1 MTPTEQKLRDLLN
14 ELFRFD
20 RSDLD
25 FGIYRIMNLK
35 RDQVQHF
42 IDVEL
47 LPQIRKVLERTGKEQ
62 NGDLEAQLDK
72 AREGARAAGLPNPDE
87 APMVKEL
94 LSKYKA
100 GRTVEEQERQV
111 FGHLF
116 EFFRRYYKDGDFMPQ
131 ARYKKGVYALPYE
144 GEEVK
149 LSWAN
154 QDQYYIKSSEELRD
168 YSFTLSDKRLVHFR
182 VVQAE
187 EDRDNKAQQDKD
199 RRLVLASDKP
209 VAEENGELV
218 IRFEYRPDESTH
230 KQDEIN
236 DTTVAAV
243 IANPVAATW
252 KLFLQ
257 APKPGSDKGVL
268 AYHLRQY
275 TARNTFDYF
284 IHKDLSGFLRRE
296 LDFYLKNEVLDFDA
310 LSAQGSEQSLQ
321 RQFGTARAA
330 QQVGGK
336 IIDFLAQLED
346 FQKKL
351 WLKKKF
357 VVKTDW
363 CVTLDRVPHELY
375 AQVAANTEQVEEWK
389 RLFAVQD
396 ISRDTTT
403 PGFTESPSI
412 TFLEHNPYL
421 VVDTRFFDQPFKD
434 KLLASFSNLDE
445 QTDGLLVHSENFQA
459 LELLQERYREQVKCI
474 YIDPPYNTG
483 NGDFVYKDNYQHSSW
498 ATMMADRL
506 MLARGSLEA
515 KGFLLS
521 SINDIESVTLRA
533 CADRAL
539 GASNMISNLVWN
551 TEGNIDNQSRIKGNH
566 EYVLLYARNEP
577 LFEAPRAADP
587 NVPKSSKL
595 YNEEISNTITK
606 NGSKNPPS
614 SVTIP
619 AGFPTDFES
628 GVVKPDVVNFPKLSN
643 GIRVAKFQTQDSVV
657 ATSGWSSRA
666 LLDRFIAGNMNPIV
680 DRKGTATEFRLTRT
694 GAIYIHKKRGGKQSH
709 VLSVLRNLGTTQQ
722 MSNVLA
728 GMGLAFDYPKP
739 THLIEYLVSFSND
752 LSATVLDFF
761 AGSGTTAHA
770 VINLNSE
777 DSGHRK
783 YILVEMGDHFDT
795 VLKPRIEKVIY
806 SKDWKDGKPIS
817 REGSSHRF
825 KYMTLESYDDT
836 LANLELKP
844 EGLFEGAPQVHEQ
857 YMLRYMLETEM
868 QGSRSLLNTAAFDNP
883 SAYTLKVT
891 HGSEAV
897 ETAVDLV
904 ETFNYLI
911 GLHVRKVDTVRDIR
925 VVQGVSPTGERV
937 LVLWR
942 NVHDVDADQ
951 LNDWFTKQGYNT
963 RDTEFD
969 VIYVN
974 GDNHLQNLRRPDQ
987 TWKVRLIEPEF
998 QRLMFDVQ
1006 DV

>member
-35 RDQVQHF
+35 RDQVQRF
-42 IDVEL
+42 IDVNL
-47 LPQIRKVLERTGKEQ
+47 LPQIRQVLTRTGKEQ
-62 NGDLEAQLDK
+62 NEDIETQLNK
-72 AREGARAAGLPNPDE
+72 AREAAKAAGLTNPDE
-87 APMVKEL
+87 APKVKEL
-94 LSKYKA
+94 LGKY
-100 GRTVEEQERQV
+100 RTGQSVEEQERQV

-116 EFFRRYYKDGDFMPQ
+116 EFFRRYYKDGDFIPQ

-182 VVQAE
+182 VIQADG
-187 EDRDNKAQQDKD
+187 DRDNNKTQQDKD
-199 RRLVLASDKP
+199 RRLILASDKP
-209 VAEENGELV
+209 IAEENGELA
-218 IRFEYRPDESTH
+218 IRFEYRPDEGTR

-236 DTTVAAV
+236 DATVAAV
-243 IANPVAATW
+243 IANSVVAKW
-252 KLFLQ
+252 KVFLQ
-257 APKPGSDKGVL
+257 AQKPGSDKGVL

-284 IHKDLSGFLRRE
+284 IHKDLGGFLRRE
-296 LDFYLKNEVLDFDA
+296 LDFYLKNEVLDFDTLA
-310 LSAQGSEQSLQ
+310 EQGAEQSLQ
-321 RQFGTARAA
+321 RQFGVARAV

-336 IIDFLAQLED
+336 IIDFLAQLEN

-357 VVKTDW
+357 VVRTDW
-363 CVTLDRVPHELY
+363 CVTLDRVPHGLY
-375 AQVAANTEQVEEWK
+375 DQVAANTQQIAEWK

-396 ISRDTTT
+396 IGGDTTT
-403 PGFTESPSI
+403 PGFTEPSSI

-421 VVDTRFFDQPFKD
+421 VIDMRFFDQAFKD
-434 KLLASFSNLDE
+434 KLLASFSDLEE
-445 QTDGLLVHSENFQA
+445 QTDGLLIHSENFQA
-459 LELLQERYREQVKCI
+459 LELLQERYRGQVKCV
-474 YIDPPYNTG
+474 YADPPYNTG
-483 NGDFVYKDNYQHSSW
+483 DDGFLYRDNYRHSSW
-498 ATMMADRL
+498 MAMIYSSTQLGMACLTTDGIYATSIDDNEHARL
-506 MLARGSLEA
+506 RMVMESLFGEECFVGNAAWKKTSGSNESDFSHVFDNTLLFKKTVESHLFFVPRDERQLALYNNPDSDPRGPWASTDYTCKWSPSERPNLAYAIENPFTHRQTRPKA
-515 KGFLLS
+515 KAWRF
-521 SINDIESVTLRA
+521 
-533 CADRAL
+533 
-539 GASNMISNLVWN
+539 
-551 TEGNIDNQSRIKGNH
+551 SRIEH
-566 EYVLLYARNEP
+566 EKNVAEGRVWWGLNGDLAV
-577 LFEAPRAADP
+577 PRYKRFLTDMA
-587 NVPKSSKL
+587 
-595 YNEEISNTITK
+595 E
-606 NGSKNPPS
+606 GS
-614 SVTIP
+614 
-619 AGFPTDFES
+619 
-628 GVVKPDVVNFPKLSN
+628 
-643 GIRVAKFQTQDSVV
+643 VAKSLWDDVGSNQD
-657 ATSGWSSRA
+657 G
-666 LLDRFIAGNMNPIV
+666 
-680 DRKGTATEFRLTRT
+680 KGQLN
-694 GAIYIHKKRGGKQSH
+694 S
-709 VLSVLRNLGTTQQ
+709 LGY
-722 MSNVLA
+722 SEK
-728 GMGLAFDYPKP
+728 AFANPKP
-739 THLIEYLVSFSND
+739 IGLVKRVLYVGCGRTS
-752 LSATVLDFF
+752 LVLDFF

-770 VINLNSE
+770 VINLNRE
-777 DSGHRK
+777 DGGHRK
-783 YILVEMGDHFDT
+783 YILVEMGDYFDT

-817 REGSSHRF
+817 REGSSHMF

-836 LANLELKP
+836 LANLQLKP
-844 EGLFEGAPQVHEQ
+844 EGLFAGAPQAHEQ
-857 YMLRYMLETEM
+857 YMLRYMLETET
-868 QGSRSLLNTAAFDNP
+868 QGSPSLLNTAAFDNP

-891 HGSEAV
+891 HGSETV

-911 GLHVRKVDTVRDIR
+911 GLRVRKVDLIRGIR
-925 VVQGVSPTGERV
+925 VVQGVCPTGERV

-942 NVHDVDADQ
+942 SVCNTNADQ